1 MPQRPVWRG
10 HLRLALVSCPVALYS
25 VLRASRGL
33 HFHLIN
39 PDTGHRVNMVTVDAG
54 TGGEVERKTLVKG
67 YEFEKDRFVLL
78 DDADFESA
86 QIESSST
93 MSIDSFVPAAS
104 IEPIYFDTSYYLGP
118 DGDAGL
124 DVFAVLREAIVQSNR
139 IALSRVVISRRER
152 AIAITPTLGGL
163 VAHTLHETN
172 DLYDAETI
180 FHEAGDAKADPEM
193 IKLATQLIERQSG
206 RFNPAAMEDRYERR
220 LREVIDAKLRGE
232 GIEPA
237 KPDEPADRG
246 NVIDLMATLRRSLAQ
261 DTKAP
266 ASGSKSRD
274 ATAAKP
280 VKATTRRS
288 PNRPPPRKR
297 KAG

>member
-1 MPQRPVWRG
+1 MAQRPVWRG

-39 PDTGHRVNMVTVDAG
+39 PDTGHRVHMVTVDAE
-54 TGGEVERKTLVKG
+54 TDREVERGKLVKG

-78 DDADFESA
+78 EDADFESA

-93 MSIDSFVPAAS
+93 LSIESFVPASS
-104 IEPIYFDTSYYLGP
+104 IEPIYFDTSYFLGP

-124 DVFAVLREAIVQSNR
+124 DVYAVLREAIVQSKR
-139 IALSRVVISRRER
+139 VALSRVVISRRER
-152 AIAITPTLGGL
+152 AIAIAPMNGGL
-163 VAHTLHETN
+163 VAHTLHEAA
-172 DLYDAETI
+172 DLYEPAAV
-180 FHEAGDAKADPEM
+180 FGDVTDTKADPEM
-193 IKLATQLIERQSG
+193 VKLASQLIDRQSG

-237 KPDEPADRG
+237 QPDEPADKG
-246 NVIDLMATLRRSLAQ
+246 NVIDLMATLRRSLEQGSRDSSPAPQ
-261 DTKAP
+261 PRSAAAKASKPKAKAP
-266 ASGSKSRD
+266 PA
-274 ATAAKP
+274 
-280 VKATTRRS
+280 
-288 PNRPPPRKR
+288 RPPARKR
-297 KAG
+297 RTG

>member
-1 MPQRPVWRG
+1 MAQRPVWRG

-39 PDTGHRVNMVTVDAG
+39 PDTGHRVRMLTVDAD
-54 TGGEVERKTLVKG
+54 TDQEVERSKLVKG

-93 MSIDSFVPAAS
+93 MSIDRFVPAAS

-124 DVFAVLREAIVQSNR
+124 DVYAVLREAIVQSKR

-152 AIAITPTLGGL
+152 VIAITPMSGGL
-163 VAHTLHETN
+163 VAHTLYEAS
-172 DLYDAETI
+172 DLYDAETV
-180 FHEAGDAKADPEM
+180 FADVADTKADAEM
-193 IKLATQLIERQSG
+193 VKLATQLIDRQSG
-206 RFNPAAMEDRYERR
+206 RFDPAAMEDRYERR

-232 GIEPA
+232 GIEPN
-237 KPDEPADRG
+237 KPDKPADRG
-246 NVIDLMATLRRSLAQ
+246 NVIDLMATLRRSLEQ
-261 DTKAP
+261 EEKP
-266 ASGSKSRD
+266 A
-274 ATAAKP
+274 A
-280 VKATTRRS
+280 RRS
-288 PNRPPPRKR
+288 PEQQAKPAAKRPPPRAAAAKTPKPKTR
-297 KAG
+297 RSA